1 MLAEIGFI
9 GRTATPVFLTVGQ
22 VVSVSSQRK
31 CWGLHLPV
39 TPFIRPYPVQV
50 GDYFRLARHSGRI
63 ANVQEID
70 TWLWAFLL

>member
-39 TPFIRPYPVQV
+39 IPFHR
-50 GDYFRLARHSGRI
+50 
-63 ANVQEID
+63 
-70 TWLWAFLL
+70 TWRQLFMELSVLTV